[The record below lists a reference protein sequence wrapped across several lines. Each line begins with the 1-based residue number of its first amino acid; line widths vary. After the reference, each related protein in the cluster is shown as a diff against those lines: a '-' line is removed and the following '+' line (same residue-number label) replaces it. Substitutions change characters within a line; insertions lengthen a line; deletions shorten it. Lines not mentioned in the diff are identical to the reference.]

1 MKFFAKAN
9 NKSYELEL
17 DNSTEP
23 ISVHV
28 NGRLIKADLVLI
40 SKEDFYSLLVDNRS
54 YQLFIKKDSQG
65 YDVAIGGQRFFVE
78 LQDEKTRQPRN
89 LLKADE
95 KPKGQIE
102 IKAPMPGLIVKI
114 EVEEGQKINKGDG
127 LVIIEAMKMENEVRA
142 NVGGIIKQIFK
153 KEEETV
159 EKDMVLMIIE

>member
-28 NGRLIKADLVLI
+28 DGRLIKVDLQPI

-78 LQDEKTRQPRN
+78 LQDEKPRQPRN

-142 NVGGIIKQIFK
+142 NVGGIIKEVLK
-153 KEEETV
+153 KEKESV